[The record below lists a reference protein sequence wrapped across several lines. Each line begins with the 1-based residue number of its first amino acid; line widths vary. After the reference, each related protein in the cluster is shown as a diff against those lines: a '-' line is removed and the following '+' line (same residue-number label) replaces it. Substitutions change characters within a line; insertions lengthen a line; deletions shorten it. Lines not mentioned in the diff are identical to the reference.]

1 MKANAARTVVALPG
15 TFCSP
20 VIYERV
26 RGLLGERFDVRA
38 PSWMTDA
45 PSCTL
50 DGVGSWVADRLGD
63 DGGAP
68 VLLIGHSTGGAI
80 ALRLA
85 LSRPDLVGGLMLIN
99 TGPHMRGHGDVTA
112 LIAGME
118 RDGTSGVVGPVLD
131 RSFHHAPTPEDRQRL
146 LDYALDAPLGSA
158 LEVLRSQHAAD
169 LTPDLPS
176 LRMPVS
182 VVHGR
187 FDPVR
192 TVEGAQD
199 MAAAIPGARLHL
211 VDSGHSPM
219 YETPAAVVAA
229 IEELEQRIGA

>member
-1 MKANAARTVVALPG
+1 MPSRTRTVVALPG

-26 RGLLGERFDVRA
+26 RHLLAERFDVDA

-45 PSCTL
+45 PDCTL
-50 DGVGSWVADRLGD
+50 DGVATWVADRVTAAARG
-63 DGGAP
+63 P

-85 LSRPDLVGGLMLIN
+85 TTRPDLVGGLMLVN
-99 TGPHMRGHGDVTA
+99 TGPHMRGHGDVAA

-118 RDGTSGVVGPVLD
+118 RDGASGVIGPVLD
-131 RSFHHAPTPEDRQRL
+131 RSFHTAPTPDDRQRL
-146 LDYALDAPLGSA
+146 LDYAHRAPLRAA
-158 LEVLRSQHAAD
+158 LDVLRSQHTTD
-169 LTPDLPS
+169 LTPDLPA

-187 FDPVR
+187 HDPVR
-192 TVEGAQD
+192 TVDAAES
-199 MAAAIPGARLHL
+199 MAAAIPDARLHL
-211 VDSGHSPM
+211 LDAGHSPM
-219 YETPAAVVAA
+219 YETPAEVATA
-229 IEELEQRIGA
+229 IGELERRMAG

>member
-1 MKANAARTVVALPG
+1 MKAKSARTVGALPG

-20 VIYERV
+20 VVYERV
-26 RGLLGERFDVRA
+26 RGLLDARFDVRA
-38 PSWMTDA
+38 LSWMTDA

-50 DGVGSWVADRLGD
+50 DGVAAWVAGRLAA
-63 DGGAP
+63 DGCGP

-85 LSRPDLVGGLMLIN
+85 LSRPDLVGGLMLID

-112 LIAGME
+112 LMDVME
-118 RDGTSGVVGPVLD
+118 RDGASGVVGPLLD
-131 RSFHHAPTPEDRQRL
+131 RSFHRAPTPEDRQRL
-146 LDYALDAPLGSA
+146 LDYALKAPLDAA
-158 LEVLRSQHAAD
+158 LEVLRSQQAAD
-169 LTPDLPS
+169 LTPELPS

-192 TVEGAQD
+192 SVEAAQD

-211 VDSGHSPM
+211 VEAGHSPM

-229 IEELEQRIGA
+229 VEELDKRIGA